1 MKRKYYT
8 VQIIPED
15 SKGIKQYKIST
26 VWFTTAK
33 IALVVFIIVSAA
45 FIFNLGKINK
55 IVASYEKMRVMNAQL
70 VKKDNNYEEMFSRL
84 DSLWVLEN
92 RLQNILGTFV
102 ENDSAKI
109 NSIID
114 RNRFVHTPNE
124 KINVDYDNIHSWESG
139 DEKIRLDR
147 IPSILPVAGLES
159 KKFDEEEDHLG
170 VDFSAAAG
178 SPVFATGSGV
188 IEFAGQMGELGNT
201 VVVDHQNGYKSS
213 YSHLKDIRVRKG
225 RSVSKGGIIGTVGVT
240 GNSSGAHLHYEI
252 IKDGKRINPEIF
264 THY

>member
-1 MKRKYYT
+1 MKKKYYT

-15 SKGIKQYKIST
+15 SHGIKQYKISS
-26 VWFTTAK
+26 VWFTAAK
-33 IALVVFIIVSAA
+33 IALVAFILIAGV

-55 IVASYEKMRVMNAQL
+55 IVASYEKMRVTNAQL
-70 VKKDNNYEEMFSRL
+70 IKKDNNYEEMFSRL

-92 RLQNILGTFV
+92 RLQNIFETFI

-114 RNRFVHTPNE
+114 RNRFAHTPNE

-159 KKFDEEEDHLG
+159 KKYSEAEEHLG
-170 VDFSAAAG
+170 VDFSAPAG
-178 SPVFATGSGV
+178 SPVFA
-188 IEFAGQMGELGNT
+188 MDELGNT
-201 VVVDHQNGYKSS
+201 VVIDHQNGYKSS

-225 RSVSKGGIIGTVGVT
+225 RSINKGGIIGTVGTT
-240 GNSSGAHLHYEI
+240 GNASGAHLHYEI
-252 IKDGKRINPEIF
+252 TKDGKKINPEIF
-264 THY
+264 TNY

>member
-1 MKRKYYT
+1 MKKKYYT

-15 SKGIKQYKIST
+15 SHGIKQYKISS
-26 VWFTTAK
+26 VWFTAAK
-33 IALVVFIIVSAA
+33 IALVAFILIAGV

-55 IVASYEKMRVMNAQL
+55 IVASYEKMRVTNAQL
-70 VKKDNNYEEMFSRL
+70 IKKDNNYE
-84 DSLWVLEN
+84 
-92 RLQNILGTFV
+92 TFI

-114 RNRFVHTPNE
+114 RNRFAHTPNE

-139 DEKIRLDR
+139 DEKIRLER

-159 KKFDEEEDHLG
+159 KKYSEAEEHLG
-170 VDFSAAAG
+170 VDFSAPAG

-188 IEFAGQMGELGNT
+188 VEFSGDMDELGNT
-201 VVVDHQNGYKSS
+201 VVIDHQNGYKSS

-225 RSVSKGGIIGTVGVT
+225 RSINKGGIIGTVGTT
-240 GNSSGAHLHYEI
+240 GNASGAHLHYEI
-252 IKDGKRINPEIF
+252 TKDGKKINPEIF
-264 THY
+264 TNY